1 MRRIL
6 MLHSDAKMCH
16 VRTTVRIDDQ
26 LYRRVKERA
35 AREGRTVASVLE
47 DAVRLGIDGGDDT
60 RRADFVTPTAGRG
73 GLVAGVDLSSNA
85 AWREMLDEATPLE
98 QLR

>member
-1 MRRIL
+1 MRRT
-6 MLHSDAKMCH
+6 DAKVSLM
-16 VRTTVRIDDQ
+16 RTTVRIDDQ

-47 DAVRLGIDGGDDT
+47 DAVRIGISASDDT
-60 RRADFVTPTAGRG
+60 QVADFVTPTGGRG
-73 GLVAGVDLSSNA
+73 GLVPGIDLSSNSA
-85 AWREMLDEATPLE
+85 LRDVLDDDASLE